1 MARLIQSKQIE
12 GIVTASVIQGDFLVS
27 GSLVV
32 SGSGIFTNDITASS
46 ISSSGPIY
54 GVRYSDVQGIP
65 NFVPGTGINITQVGN
80 NITITNTS
88 TIEEISGFAELIS
101 SVAQLNSY
109 TGSND
114 IIIIGLEQ
122 FTSSIDSRVTALENA
137 TDLTGSDSQTLSIIG
152 DQLSISSGNTITIPT
167 GSGGGVSSWNDLTDI
182 PSDLVS
188 SFDIE
193 KAVVDSFPLT
203 DVHVLSIDKPLSD
216 TLDEPLD
223 AISAKDFGKSLSTDL
238 DEPID
243 AISSIGVSKPLS
255 HSINTPTDSAV
266 LLLSKPISD
275 SVALSDTTTTT
286 FTKYTSDSLSPE
298 DGGNLFFNPYVAD
311 PYPSNYWESN
321 YTAGES
327 TF

>member
-1 MARLIQSKQIE
+1 VFIQDSRYYQAYSYVLKIDERLESYKSIVKTLIHPSGLALFGEYDIRNEFDISVSLQSMVKI
-12 GIVTASVIQGDFLVS
+12 
-27 GSLVV
+27 LVV
-32 SGSGIFTNDITASS
+32 NAQDEFTLTSNITAKDF
-46 ISSSGPIY
+46 GKALEDFTEDLVEVTTLAVNKPL
-54 GVRYSDVQGIP
+54 VDNFTPQDAIP
-65 NFVPGTGINITQVGN
+65 TLAVNKPLAHS
-80 NITITNTS
+80 TN
-88 TIEEISGFAELIS
+88 GFAE
-101 SVAQLNSY
+101 VR
-109 TGSND
+109 TF
-114 IIIIGLEQ
+114 GL
-122 FTSSIDSRVTALENA
+122 SKPLED
-137 TDLTGSDSQTLSIIG
+137 T
-152 DQLSISSGNTITIPT
+152 
-167 GSGGGVSSWNDLTDI
+167 VI

-193 KAVVDSFPLT
+193 KAVVDSFPLV

-243 AISSIGVSKPLS
+243 VISSIGVSKPLS